1 MHKQDCTWTIAGN
14 HNHRFIVRLMHSTD
28 SGNLLLYC
36 NKDLLYFDTNVVNSS
51 KYSFFLDE
59 ELCEVHLDRQGGFF
73 HYSFQINKNVA
84 TEHNNIRKSMDKKYK
99 KQMYYFFAG
108 LAVIV
113 FLGLIAGR
121 YMDALKYKKHGE
133 EFRKMADSVTFV
145 ILNAVDNGKN
155 YTYQFQHNGKLETG
169 ILDKTKYKLPA
180 DLKNGAAYKVYY
192 FENMP
197 NSHWIDFEAPVENT
211 SEREFG
217 K

>member
-73 HYSFQINKNVA
+73 HYSFQINKNAA
-84 TEHNNIRKSMDKKYK
+84 TERNNTRKIMDKKYK
-99 KQMYYFFAG
+99 KQMYSFFGG
-108 LAVIV
+108 LAIMVI
-113 FLGLIAGR
+113 LGLVAGR
-121 YMDALKYKKHGE
+121 YMDAWKYKKHGE
-133 EFRKMADSVTFV
+133 EFRKIADSVTYV
-145 ILNAVDNGKN
+145 ILNTSDNGS
-155 YTYQFQHNGKLETG
+155 TYVYHFKHE
-169 ILDKTKYKLPA
+169 DKSRYKLPNN
-180 DLKNGAAYKVYY
+180 LKDGAAYKIYY
-192 FENMP
+192 FENSP
-197 NSHWIDFEAPVENT
+197 NSSWIDFEAPVEDT
-211 SEREFG
+211 TEREFG